1 MKILSI
7 LGSPNKDGNTAKLLE
22 YYLEGVIKKNPGTK
36 HETVFLR
43 EKDISPCMG
52 CNACKGKDAKGCI
65 VKDDMQ
71 QYYQKLSDT
80 DVFIVA
86 TPVYWFNM
94 TAQTKIFIDRLYGLN
109 FKDFPDGK
117 KMVLLTT
124 YGDHDMV
131 ASGAINLANSLRRTA
146 EFLGI
151 DYTFEYGANSSTPI
165 EKNHVIYEEIK
176 ALGKKL

>member
-1 MKILSI
+1 
-7 LGSPNKDGNTAKLLE
+7 
-22 YYLEGVIKKNPGTK
+22 
-36 HETVFLR
+36 
-43 EKDISPCMG
+43 
-52 CNACKGKDAKGCI
+52 
-65 VKDDMQ
+65 
-71 QYYQKLSDT
+71 
-80 DVFIVA
+80 
-86 TPVYWFNM
+86 
-94 TAQTKIFIDRLYGLN
+94 
-109 FKDFPDGK
+109 
-117 KMVLLTT
+117 MVLLTT